1 MHDKTKEIIFNFEL
15 KVKPKT
21 LFSGATT
28 KPATMTITENNKQ
41 EVATIGTVESIATTA
56 KIAHFDIEEAPCC
69 SRTLNDNQPIEIMSV
84 DNSNFSPSII
94 PTSSIDNHEQN
105 ANENDVKTNNHKSTT
120 NNENHSISRV
130 SSNNSVNNSQIIS
143 TINLESDFIE
153 AVMDDYKSKN

>member
-1 MHDKTKEIIFNFEL
+1 
-15 KVKPKT
+15 
-21 LFSGATT
+21 
-28 KPATMTITENNKQ
+28 MTITENNKQ
-41 EVATIGTVESIATTA
+41 EFATIGTVESIATTA
-56 KIAHFDIEEAPCC
+56 KITHFDVEEAPCC

-105 ANENDVKTNNHKSTT
+105 ANENDVKTNNHKSI